1 MIQGIGLGIGI
12 NRSNYAQGIFGA
24 YQSRVIADGGITEGG
39 ACVDAVSSLLQ
50 SSSLLIIPSG
60 YKGGKAYAEIPTNGN
75 GDLTWT
81 RASDAW
87 RTNIEGLIQRVPWN
101 LVQQSE
107 TFDNA
112 IWGKTNGSITANS
125 TTAPNGTATADTYIP
140 NTVNS
145 YHPLVQTI
153 AVTSGTQYTFSI
165 YVKSSGYDYLLINT
179 SVGSASGNV
188 GPLFN
193 LSTGTLIGSL
203 GGNNYGATI
212 TSVGNGWYRIV
223 FSYVTNATSTAID
236 INPLPT
242 STIATY
248 SGNGTSGIFA
258 WGAQLVEGSSA
269 QTYFPTTDR
278 LNVPRLSYMYGS
290 CPALLLEPQRTNLF
304 QNSGWTGGGATPTGW
319 TSFISGS
326 TTALASIKNLSVT
339 AYRFSGTSQRTFF
352 VNSISVT
359 SGTTYTIS
367 FYVESVTTAAEIQQC
382 VSFGSSTSSTYY
394 KNGVAITSL
403 TLVEAGNLYSVTC
416 VAGTTATADMRI
428 GIGTQSNVTANIVI
442 SMPQMEQGAYY
453 TTFILSPVGASA
465 TRIADSF
472 SRNNIFTNGL
482 ITSSGGTW
490 FVELR
495 NNITYLRDT
504 SGNTLFVGDNSTG
517 SNNALTIRNDSPST
531 AIRFNIVK
539 YIGGVQTGLFSP
551 TTSTVKIAIKWNG
564 STADVF
570 VNGTKVVSATAFTA
584 TALEFLNGNAADVPK
599 FIPQMKLYNQP
610 LSDAECI
617 SLTTL

>member
-1 MIQGIGLGIGI
+1 MFVGIGVGIGR
-12 NRSNYAQGIFGA
+12 NRFAQGIFNA
-24 YQSRVIADGGITEGG
+24 YNLRVIADGGITEAG
-39 ACVDAVSSLLQ
+39 ACVDAVSGLLLTASLL
-50 SSSLLIIPSG
+50 LIPSG
-60 YKGGKAYAEIPTNGN
+60 YKGGKAYAQIPTNGN

-87 RTNIEGLIQRVPWN
+87 RTNADGLIQRVPWN

-112 IWGKTNGSITANS
+112 YWSKINSTLTANVI
-125 TTAPNGTATADTYIP
+125 TAPNGTLTADLL
-140 NTVNS
+140 VENS
-145 YHPLVQTI
+145 ANGAHLLNRSSLSFPSTSYTLSIYAKAKERSKILVFIAGSNAKGYGFDLANGTMSAVTGVTASDSYSMTNVGDGWYRCSITI
-153 AVTSGTQYTFSI
+153 TSGTITATEFYPLQNFSNYT
-165 YVKSSGYDYLLINT
+165 YQGD
-179 SVGSASGNV
+179 
-188 GPLFN
+188 
-193 LSTGTLIGSL
+193 
-203 GGNNYGATI
+203 
-212 TSVGNGWYRIV
+212 
-223 FSYVTNATSTAID
+223 
-236 INPLPT
+236 
-242 STIATY
+242 
-248 SGNGTSGIFA
+248 GTSGLYF

-304 QNSGWTGGGATPTGW
+304 VNSGWTGGGATPTGW

-403 TLVEAGNLYSVTC
+403 TLVEAGNLYSVTW
-416 VAGTTATADMRI
+416 VAGTTTTADMRI

-442 SMPQMEQGAYY
+442 SMPQMEQGAYP

-472 SRNNIFTNGL
+472 SRNNIYTNGL

-490 FVELR
+490 FLELR
-495 NNITYLRDT
+495 GNVSYVRD
-504 SGNTLFVGDNSTG
+504 VGSLGIDLKDA
-517 SNNALTIRNDSPST
+517 SNNRIHINTFGGGSRNSISISVNSVTTELYRTLTD
-531 AIRFNIVK
+531 
-539 YIGGVQTGLFSP
+539 
-551 TTSTVKIAIKWNG
+551 TVKIAIKWNG
-564 STADVF
+564 STIEVF
-570 VNGTKVVSATAFTA
+570 VNGTKVSSATSFTLTQLETLA
-584 TALEFLNGNAADVPK
+584 GVCADAPRFIQAMALYPT
-599 FIPQMKLYNQP
+599 P
-610 LSDAECI
+610 LSDANCI
-617 SLTTL
+617 ALTT